1 MRITV
6 IGCGYVGLVTA
17 ACFAEMGNHVTC
29 VDRDAD
35 RVLALSKGICP
46 LYEPGMEAMLATNL
60 VGRRIGFTTLLS
72 EVLMAI

>member
-29 VDRDAD
+29 VDQNSQRID
-35 RVLALSKGICP
+35 ALSKGICP
-46 LYEPGMEAMLATNL
+46 LYEPGDRKS
-60 VGRRIGFTTLLS
+60 V
-72 EVLMAI
+72 V